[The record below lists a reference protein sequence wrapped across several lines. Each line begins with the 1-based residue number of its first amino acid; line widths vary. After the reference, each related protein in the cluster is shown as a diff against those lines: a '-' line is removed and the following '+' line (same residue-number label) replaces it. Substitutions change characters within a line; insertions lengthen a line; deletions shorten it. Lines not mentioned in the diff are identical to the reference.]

1 MMIVSAK
8 VSKKKLLTGV
18 LVAVGVILLLVFLSS
33 KADSPGDAT
42 THPQEM
48 TNDAAT
54 NEQRLAFLQR
64 FGWEVEDAPTET
76 QEVRIPAEFN
86 DVFTRYNELQKSQG
100 YDLSQFAGKAAKRY
114 VYRITNHP
122 MGNDYFA
129 TVLIHKNEIIG
140 GDVTG
145 TGSGGTMHG
154 FAMPDQSHTG
164 STVTPRTAA

>member
-8 VSKKKLLTGV
+8 VSKKKVLTGL
-18 LVAVGVILLLVFLSS
+18 LVALGVILLLVFLCS
-33 KADSPGDAT
+33 KADATGESTPGDST
-42 THPQEM
+42 M
-48 TNDAAT
+48 TSEAAT
-54 NEQRLAFLQR
+54 NEQRLAFLQS
-64 FGWEVEDAPTET
+64 FGWEVDDAPTET

-122 MGNDYFA
+122 NGENYYA

-145 TGSGGTMHG
+145 TGNGGTMHG
-154 FAMPDQSHTG
+154 FKMPG
-164 STVTPRTAA
+164 

>member
-8 VSKKKLLTGV
+8 VSKKKVLTGF
-18 LVAVGVILLLVFLSS
+18 LVAIGVILLLVFLCS
-33 KADSPGDAT
+33 KADAT
-42 THPQEM
+42 GETAPDGTEI
-48 TNDAAT
+48 TNEAST
-54 NEQRLAFLQR
+54 NEQRLAFLQS
-64 FGWEVEDAPTET
+64 FGWEVEDPPTET

-122 MGNDYFA
+122 NGEDYYA
-129 TVLIHKNEIIG
+129 TVLIHKNQVIG

-145 TGSGGTMHG
+145 TGVGGTMHG
-154 FAMPDQSHTG
+154 FAMPG
-164 STVTPRTAA
+164 

>member
-8 VSKKKLLTGV
+8 VSKKKVLTGF
-18 LVAVGVILLLVFLSS
+18 LVAVGVILLLVLLVN
-33 KADSPGDAT
+33 KADATGDAMPENT
-42 THPQEM
+42 TV
-48 TNDAAT
+48 TNEAST
-54 NEQRLAFLQR
+54 NEQRLAFLQS
-64 FGWEVEDAPTET
+64 FGWEVDDAPTET

-100 YDLSQFAGKAAKRY
+100 YDLSQCAGKAAKRY

-122 MGNDYFA
+122 NGENYYA

-145 TGSGGTMHG
+145 TGNGGTMHG
-154 FAMPDQSHTG
+154 FKMPG
-164 STVTPRTAA
+164 

>member
-8 VSKKKLLTGV
+8 VSKKKVLTGF
-18 LVAVGVILLLVFLSS
+18 LVAVGVILLLVLLVN
-33 KADSPGDAT
+33 KADATGDAMPENT
-42 THPQEM
+42 TV
-48 TNDAAT
+48 TNEAST
-54 NEQRLAFLQR
+54 NEQRLAFLQS
-64 FGWEVEDAPTET
+64 FGWEVDDAPTET

-122 MGNDYFA
+122 NGENYYA

-145 TGSGGTMHG
+145 TGNGGTMHG
-154 FAMPDQSHTG
+154 FKMPG
-164 STVTPRTAA
+164 